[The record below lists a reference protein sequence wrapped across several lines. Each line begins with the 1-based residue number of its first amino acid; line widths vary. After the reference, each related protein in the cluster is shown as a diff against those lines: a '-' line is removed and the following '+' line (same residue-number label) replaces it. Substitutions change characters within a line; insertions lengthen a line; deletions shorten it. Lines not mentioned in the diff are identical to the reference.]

1 MLNMHLEDQAGDVL
15 KKFRYGRKLSL
26 KVTAD
31 AAKVSP
37 DQLRSFE
44 SGEIAPQ
51 ADELMRLG
59 EVLGFDGE
67 AMASLH
73 LHPTPPP
80 AVPLSPRVLPL
91 DMSYGGYAVRCS
103 LLRHPDNPK
112 RALLVDT
119 GGGEG
124 LIQRLAGVGVVLEG
138 ILLTHG
144 HDDHGGGWRQ
154 LRLAG
159 RKGEALPVLLARE
172 DRTLLESN
180 DKGDSPFMDPEDG
193 CRHLGQQG
201 WSVKVFPAPGHTR
214 GSVAY
219 LSDGTLFVG
228 DTLFC
233 GSAGRAWTPE
243 DFPEQLNS
251 IRHLLS
257 GLPDE
262 TVLIPGHGPLTT
274 VGYERTVNPFVRTMA
289 PSLH

>member
-26 KVTAD
+26 KATAD
-31 AAKVSP
+31 AAKIST

-51 ADELMRLG
+51 PNDLMRLG
-59 EVLGFDGE
+59 MVLGFDGV

-80 AVPLSPRVLPL
+80 AVHLSPKVLPV

-103 LLRHPDNPK
+103 LILHPDNPK

-124 LIQRLAGVGVVLEG
+124 LPQRLAHEGVVLEG

-144 HDDHGGGWRQ
+144 HDDHGGGWKE
-154 LRLAG
+154 LLSS
-159 RKGEALPVLLARE
+159 KMTGESFPVLLARE
-172 DRTLLESN
+172 DRSLLEGS
-180 DKGDSPFMDPEDG
+180 DTGSAPFMDPGEG
-193 CRHLGQQG
+193 CRLLEKKG
-201 WSVKVFPAPGHTR
+201 WNVRALAAPGHTR

-219 LSDGTLFVG
+219 LSEGTLFVG

-243 DFPEQLNS
+243 DFPEQLSS
-251 IRHLLS
+251 IRHILS

-262 TVLIPGHGPLTT
+262 TVLIPGHGPITT

-289 PSLH
+289 PSLS

>member
-26 KVTAD
+26 KVTAE
-31 AAKVSP
+31 AAKISP

-51 ADELMRLG
+51 ANDLMRLG
-59 EVLGFDGE
+59 KVLGFDGA

-80 AVPLSPRVLPL
+80 AVRLSPRVLPL
-91 DMSYGGYAVRCS
+91 EMSYGGYAVRCS
-103 LLRHPDNPK
+103 LILHPATPK

-124 LIQRLAGVGVVLEG
+124 LTQRLAREGVALEG

-144 HDDHGGGWRQ
+144 HDDHGGGWTQ
-154 LRLAG
+154 LLSAG
-159 RKGEALPVLLARE
+159 MTGDDLPVLLARE
-172 DRTLLESN
+172 DRSLLERNHTGS
-180 DKGDSPFMDPEDG
+180 DAFMDPEEG
-193 CRHLGQQG
+193 CRLLEKKG
-201 WSVKVFPAPGHTR
+201 WSVKVLPAPGHTR

-219 LSDGTLFVG
+219 LSEETLFVG

-243 DFPEQLNS
+243 DFPEQLSS

-257 GLPDE
+257 GLADE
-262 TVLIPGHGPLTT
+262 IVLIPGHGPLTT

-289 PSLH
+289 PSLS

>member
-1 MLNMHLEDQAGDVL
+1 MLNLYLEDQAGDVL

-31 AAKVSP
+31 GAKISP

-44 SGEIAPQ
+44 SGEIPPQ
-51 ADELMRLG
+51 ADDLIRLG
-59 EVLGFDGE
+59 TVLGFDGE

-80 AVPLSPRVLPL
+80 GVRLSPRVRPV

-103 LLRHPDNPK
+103 LILHPDNPK

-119 GGGEG
+119 GGGES
-124 LIQRLAGVGVVLEG
+124 LTRRLESEKIVLEG

-144 HDDHGGGWRQ
+144 HDDHGGGWTS
-154 LRLAG
+154 LRSAG
-159 RKGEALPVLLARE
+159 MPGEDLPVLLSRE
-172 DRTLLESN
+172 DRPLLESQGSGN
-180 DKGDSPFMDPEDG
+180 DTFMDPEEG
-193 CRHLGQQG
+193 CRLLKKTG
-201 WSVKVFPAPGHTR
+201 WEVKVIPTPGHTK

-219 LSDGTLFVG
+219 LANGTLFVG

-243 DFPEQLNS
+243 DFPEQLRS

-262 TVLIPGHGPLTT
+262 IILIPGHGPLTT
-274 VGYERTVNPFVRTMA
+274 VGYERTVNPFIRTMD
-289 PSLH
+289 PLIS